1 MKLNKR
7 QTEAKV
13 KPQTSIRMKVIAI
26 GVETVT
32 ISVLGI
38 PSIGT

>member
-1 MKLNKR
+1 MANTRPHISMRIKI
-7 QTEAKV
+7 TA
-13 KPQTSIRMKVIAI
+13 T

-32 ISVLGI
+32 ISVLAI